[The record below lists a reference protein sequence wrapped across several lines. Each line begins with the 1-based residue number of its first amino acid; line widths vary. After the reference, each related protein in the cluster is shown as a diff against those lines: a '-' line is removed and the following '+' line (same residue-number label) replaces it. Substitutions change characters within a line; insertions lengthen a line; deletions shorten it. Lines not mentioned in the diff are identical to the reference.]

1 MSKRSSVPGGGRA
14 AACLVY
20 STGRGQAVLRLQPA
34 VLISSVFA
42 VGAILA
48 WAIILTGYI
57 FFKDDVLHDLVRR
70 HAQTV
75 GSYEDRLAELRLKL
89 DVTLSRQFV
98 NQQTV
103 EHAIA
108 TLAERQDGLESRQ
121 GRLHALLGRAEEAGF
136 DAALQMPEERPR
148 RSPWTVSL
156 PGVTFFT
163 MDSAVAAPAEPDA
176 AGALGGLAETPVIR
190 RAKRLDA
197 RLSQLLDL
205 QSDALEVLAT
215 GAESRIAE
223 MRGVFER
230 IRITPP
236 AVAQAAVGGPMIPLD
251 AVDQGESFDFQVA
264 RVEDLLNRMERLRD
278 RLDGLPIR
286 SPLPDAPV
294 TSGFGPRMDPFLG
307 RRALHSGIDFA
318 ADGGT
323 PVLATGRG
331 VVLRAGWAGGYGKLV
346 EIEHDDALVSR
357 FGHLSRVAVQSGQSV
372 EPGDVIGYVGST
384 GRSTGPHLH
393 YETRLAGGAVDPM
406 RFLVEE

>member
-1 MSKRSSVPGGGRA
+1 MRSTIPGGGRA

-20 STGRGQAVLRLQPA
+20 DTGRGQAVLRLQPV
-34 VLISSVFA
+34 VLISSVVA
-42 VGAILA
+42 IGAILA
-48 WAIILTGYI
+48 WAVVLTGYI

-89 DVTLSRQFV
+89 DATLSRQFV

-103 EHAIA
+103 EQAIA
-108 TLAERQDGLESRQ
+108 TLAERQEGLESRQ
-121 GRLHALLGRAEEAGF
+121 GRLHALLGRATEAGF
-136 DAALQMPEERPR
+136 EAAPPTPVERPR
-148 RSPWTVSL
+148 RPAWTASL
-156 PGVTFFT
+156 PGVTFFPGT
-163 MDSAVAAPAEPDA
+163 VAGPSEPDA
-176 AGALGGLAETPVIR
+176 ADPLDGLAETPVIR
-190 RAKRLDA
+190 RAKHLDA
-197 RLSQLLDL
+197 RLSQLLQQ
-205 QSDALEVLAT
+205 QSEALKAIET
-215 GAESRIAE
+215 GAERRIAE
-223 MRGVFER
+223 MRDVFGR
-230 IRITPP
+230 IRIAPP
-236 AVAQAAVGGPMIPLD
+236 AAGKGGLGGPMIPID
-251 AVDQGESFDFQVA
+251 AVEEGDSFDQQLA
-264 RVEDLLNRMERLRD
+264 HVEDLLNRVERLRD

-286 SPLPDAPV
+286 SPVPQAPV

-318 ADGGT
+318 AEGGT

-357 FGHLSRVAVQSGQSV
+357 FGHLSRIAVQSGQSV
-372 EPGDVIGYVGST
+372 QPGDVIGYVGST

>member
-1 MSKRSSVPGGGRA
+1 MRSTIPGGGRA

-20 STGRGQAVLRLQPA
+20 DTGRGQAVLRLQP
-34 VLISSVFA
+34 VILISSVVA
-42 VGAILA
+42 IGAILA
-48 WAIILTGYI
+48 WAVVLTGYI

-70 HAQTV
+70 HARTV
-75 GSYEDRLAELRLKL
+75 GAYEDRLAELRLKL
-89 DVTLSRQFV
+89 DATLSRQFV
-98 NQQTV
+98 NQHTV
-103 EHAIA
+103 EQAIA
-108 TLAERQDGLESRQ
+108 TLAERQEGLESRQ
-121 GRLHALLGRAEEAGF
+121 GRLHALLGRATQAGF
-136 DAALQMPEERPR
+136 EVAPRMPIERPR
-148 RSPWTVSL
+148 RPAWTASL

-163 MDSAVAAPAEPDA
+163 GTVAGPSEPDTA
-176 AGALGGLAETPVIR
+176 DPLDGLAETPVIR
-190 RAKRLDA
+190 RAKDLDA
-197 RLSQLLDL
+197 RLSQLLQQ
-205 QSDALEVLAT
+205 QSEALKVIET

-223 MRGVFER
+223 MRNVFGR
-230 IRITPP
+230 IRIAPP
-236 AVAQAAVGGPMIPLD
+236 AAGKGGLGGPMIPID
-251 AVDQGESFDFQVA
+251 AVEEGDGFDKQA
-264 RVEDLLNRMERLRD
+264 AHVEDLLNRVERLRD

-286 SPLPDAPV
+286 SPVPQAPV

-357 FGHLSRVAVQSGQSV
+357 FGHLSRIAVQSGQSV